1 MKPDWQNK
9 SFAKTS
15 SPTGPSTT
23 HPKLKVGMSS
33 LHSKIAVANHNT
45 AQAKKPAVR
54 KFADG
59 GTVLKTRSDEE
70 IGDTN
75 TKSGVVDPGSFDRRA
90 AQGEK
95 NLQAL
100 KDAFNKFTGE
110 KSAPVSADTAENKQ
124 PVERFATTKSPE
136 PEPKPKAEEKP
147 RQITDYMAKAPE
159 SDVVD
164 YGNEGSRTSMARS
177 AAPIKP
183 VKKAAQPAAQ
193 PASQPASK
201 PVVETKPSPV
211 AEEKP
216 VQKTAPA
223 ERPERKPLQ
232 LQKLTF
238 KDDILNQAPTINR
251 SSSTVG
257 QSQADI
263 EQLIRQRQGADSK
276 TDTGDETKRL
286 RDRTSTFVPGFGQ
299 IDKEGNIIPNVRGGR
314 MASQVYGAKE
324 DSFLTSAEKKYLQS
338 RIDAGNLNAMEKA
351 QAKRA
356 GLI

>member
-15 SPTGPSTT
+15 SPSGPSTT

-45 AQAKKPAVR
+45 VQAKKPAVR
-54 KFADG
+54 KMADG
-59 GTVLKTRSDEE
+59 GTVRTRSDEE

-75 TKSGVVDPGSFDRRA
+75 VKSGVVDPGSFERRA

-110 KSAPVSADTAENKQ
+110 KSAPVSTDMAENKQ
-124 PVERFATTKSPE
+124 PVERFAATKSPE

-164 YGNEGSRTSMARS
+164 YGNEGGRTSMARS

-183 VKKAAQPAAQ
+183 VKKAAQSAA
-193 PASQPASK
+193 K
-201 PVVETKPSPV
+201 PVAETKSMPTV
-211 AEEKP
+211 EEKP
-216 VQKTAPA
+216 VQKSAPA
-223 ERPERKPLQ
+223 ERPETKPPQ
-232 LQKLTF
+232 YTKLTY
-238 KDDILNQAPTINR
+238 KEDILNQAPTINR
-251 SSSTVG
+251 SGSTIG
-257 QSQADI
+257 QSQKDI

-299 IDKEGNIIPNVRGGR
+299 IDKQGNIIPNVRGGR

-324 DSFLTSAEKKYLQS
+324 DSFLTSAEKRYLQS
-338 RIDAGNLNAMEKA
+338 RIDAGNLTAMEKA